1 MAADSNQ
8 ISAPHSSMR
17 SMHFQIFVTA
27 VFHSGYT
34 AQNALASS
42 MAVAIHIPTLLAVG
56 VVVRD

>member
-8 ISAPHSSMR
+8 ISAPHSSM
-17 SMHFQIFVTA
+17 HFQTFVTA

-42 MAVAIHIPTLLAVG
+42 MAIAIHILTLLAVG